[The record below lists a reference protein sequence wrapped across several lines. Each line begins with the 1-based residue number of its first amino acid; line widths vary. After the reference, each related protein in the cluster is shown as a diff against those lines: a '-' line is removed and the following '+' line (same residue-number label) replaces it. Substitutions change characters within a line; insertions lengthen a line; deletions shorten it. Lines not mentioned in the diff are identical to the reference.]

1 MTNHPLSLLPAL
13 LPASLRAVIVAAA
26 SVLPAALWV
35 LPLALSPASAMASD
49 AVLLSAAD
57 GPAFSIGSTPYQVV
71 TAARAVPN
79 AAAGGG
85 SAGSGHTGSGS
96 VGSGSDGGSGSGGGS
111 TGNGLV
117 TRDAIGAPAAV
128 VGRIGNYRITL
139 GGTNG
144 YVTQSAASSEYA
156 VAVNRR
162 TGGPALVSRR
172 LKLFKVSADQ
182 AASVA
187 RQTGGSVEIAVSA
200 ASMAVLLY
208 ASPAAALVALEAIQ
222 GGGGGAQ
229 AEPEVIQAFMT
240 PR

>member
-1 MTNHPLSLLPAL
+1 MTNHPLSL

-96 VGSGSDGGSGSGGGS
+96 VGSGFDGG

-117 TRDAIGAPAAV
+117 TRDAIGASAAV

-187 RQTGGSVEIAVSA
+187 RQTGGSVEIAVPA
-200 ASMAVLLY
+200 AAMAVLLY

-222 GGGGGAQ
+222 GGGGGGGGGGGVQ

>member
-1 MTNHPLSLLPAL
+1 MTNHPLSL

-79 AAAGGG
+79 AAAGSG
-85 SAGSGHTGSGS
+85 SAGSGNIGSGS
-96 VGSGSDGGSGSGGGS
+96 VGSI
-111 TGNGLV
+111 GNGLV
-117 TRDAIGAPAAV
+117 TRDAIGASAAV

-187 RQTGGSVEIAVSA
+187 RQTGGSVEIAVPA
-200 ASMAVLLY
+200 AAMAVLLY

-222 GGGGGAQ
+222 GGGGGVQ

>member
-1 MTNHPLSLLPAL
+1 MTNHPLSLLPAS

-71 TAARAVPN
+71 TAARAVLN

-96 VGSGSDGGSGSGGGS
+96 VGSGFDGG

-117 TRDAIGAPAAV
+117 TRDAIGASAAV

-172 LKLFKVSADQ
+172 LKLFKASAAQ
-182 AASVA
+182 AAAVA
-187 RQTGGSVEIAVSA
+187 RQTGGSVEIVVPA
-200 ASMAVLLY
+200 AAMAVLLY

-222 GGGGGAQ
+222 GGGGGVQ

>member
-1 MTNHPLSLLPAL
+1 MTNHPLSSLRALLRAVTVAASSVLPAL
-13 LPASLRAVIVAAA
+13 LL
-26 SVLPAALWV
+26 VLPPAL
-35 LPLALSPASAMASD
+35 LPASAMASD

-79 AAAGGG
+79 AAAGSG
-85 SAGSGHTGSGS
+85 STGSGS
-96 VGSGSDGGSGSGGGS
+96 AGIGNAGSGTIGSGFGSGS

-117 TRDAIGAPAAV
+117 TRDAAGASPAV
-128 VGRIGNYRITL
+128 LGRIGNYRITL

-144 YVTQSAASSEYA
+144 YVAQSAASSEYA

-172 LKLFKVSADQ
+172 LKLFKASADQ
-182 AASVA
+182 AAAVA
-187 RQTGGSVEIAVSA
+187 RQTGGSVEIAVPA

-208 ASPAAALVALEAIQ
+208 ASPGAALAALEAIQ
-222 GGGGGAQ
+222 GSGGGGVQ

>member
-1 MTNHPLSLLPAL
+1 MTNNPLSSLRALLRAVTVAASSVLPAL
-13 LPASLRAVIVAAA
+13 LL
-26 SVLPAALWV
+26 VLPPAL
-35 LPLALSPASAMASD
+35 LPASAMASD

-85 SAGSGHTGSGS
+85 STGIGNAGSGTIGSGF
-96 VGSGSDGGSGSGGGS
+96 GGSSS
-111 TGNGLV
+111 GNGLV
-117 TRDAIGAPAAV
+117 TRDAAGASPAV
-128 VGRIGNYRITL
+128 IGRIGNYRITL

-144 YVTQSAASSEYA
+144 YVAQSAASSEYT

-172 LKLFKVSADQ
+172 LKLFKASADQ
-182 AASVA
+182 AAAVA
-187 RQTGGSVEIAVSA
+187 RQTGGSVDIAVPA

-208 ASPAAALVALEAIQ
+208 ASPAAALAALEAIQ
-222 GGGGGAQ
+222 GGGGGGVQ